1 MAGALALMSWTGWA
15 GSNSNVPLVWDPS
28 ADANVAGYRIY
39 YGLSSHNYTSSFD
52 VGKVTSA
59 TITLPSGT
67 RTYYFAATTYDATGA
82 ESDYSN
88 EATYTPPTPVTYTPP
103 TLSPLSSLSIAEN
116 AGGQTVNLSG
126 ITLGTGTA
134 LSLTASSSNPALIP
148 NPGVVYTSPSASGSL
163 TFTPVQNQFGTATIT
178 VTADNGQ
185 PQNNVVVRTFVVTVV
200 PPVQPPTLDAIGN
213 VTLAYS
219 SAGQTVNLTG
229 VTAGLGSG
237 NTRLTI
243 SAKSSD
249 ARTVPSPRVSY
260 VNGAATASL
269 LVKPAA
275 NVSGTA
281 VITVTASTGGKSGI
295 SVSQNF
301 TVTVLPN
308 RPPTLDGIGNV
319 TLDYSS
325 AGQTVNLTGIS
336 TGASGENQRLTISAK
351 SSDARTVPSPRV
363 SYVNGAATASL
374 LVKPTVNVSG
384 TADIT
389 VTINDGGK
397 SNNIITRTFTVTVLP
412 NRPPTLDGIEDL
424 TLNFNS
430 PAQTLDLSGIGPGSS
445 GEVQKLSV
453 TTSSDNPKL
462 VSSPKVSYRPPA
474 ATGTLT
480 FKPAANASGTAVIT
494 VTVNDGGKTNN
505 IFTRTF
511 SITVLPVLTPKVIAS
526 PVVVASN
533 PAALLSSTMTANGQF
548 SLTVNGVSG
557 YQYVVEA
564 SLDLTHWTPIYTNA
578 APFTYVDEETGQY
591 AGQFYRAVYQPSP

>member
-39 YGLSSHNYTSSFD
+39 YGLSSHNYTSSVD

-88 EATYTPPTPVTYTPP
+88 EATYTPPTPVNYTPP

-275 NVSGTA
+275 NVSGA
-281 VITVTASTGGKSGI
+281 
-295 SVSQNF
+295 
-301 TVTVLPN
+301 
-308 RPPTLDGIGNV
+308 
-319 TLDYSS
+319 
-325 AGQTVNLTGIS
+325 
-336 TGASGENQRLTISAK
+336 
-351 SSDARTVPSPRV
+351 
-363 SYVNGAATASL
+363 
-374 LVKPTVNVSG
+374 
-384 TADIT
+384 ADIT

-548 SLTVNGVSG
+548 SLTVNGASG
-557 YQYVVEA
+557 CQYVVEA
-564 SLDLTHWTPIYTNA
+564 SLDLTHWTPIYTNT